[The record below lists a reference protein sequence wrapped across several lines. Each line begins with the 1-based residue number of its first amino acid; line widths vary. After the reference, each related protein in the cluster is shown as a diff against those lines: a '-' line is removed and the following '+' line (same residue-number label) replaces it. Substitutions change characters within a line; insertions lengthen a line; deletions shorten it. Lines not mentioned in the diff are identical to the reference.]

1 MIKKIT
7 EQEYTEYAQMLN
19 QHHFTHGVRWGEF
32 RKTIAWNF
40 ECIGIYEKEKLAFA
54 ALILYK
60 NLKGTKYKLAYTPR
74 GFITNPEFLENEAT
88 YIKAL
93 KGYLKENKVFVY
105 KIDPDVIRQQ
115 LDTKLEPIE
124 GTLDETQHSKL
135 ISYGFEHKGLLNNFE
150 GMVPRHTIRINT
162 KDNDIDEILA
172 QMEKKT
178 RNACK
183 IGEKKG
189 LEFESAGIE
198 KLDEFMRLLDE
209 TAERDGF
216 GYRHRKYYEDM
227 FAAFGDDLHINLAK
241 VNTKKI
247 IENLENEITKLDA
260 ENEKLT
266 NTLMGEGL
274 SEKNRKKAVNKQDE
288 VTTRISKHRK
298 SIGDL
303 TKQMQESGEI
313 VYIAASMFIVEGDKA
328 WYIYGASSNSFREMM
343 PAYGLVKNM
352 LTYSCDHGIQYFD
365 LYGISGEYNPESDL
379 FGLFTFKR
387 GFGGDIIEFIGEY
400 DMPINKLLF
409 FAFDKAFPKLKQLRK
424 KH

>member
-1 MIKKIT
+1 MIKQIT
-7 EQEYTEYAQMLN
+7 ANEYTEYANGLN
-19 QHHFTHGVRWGEF
+19 QHHFTHSARWGEF
-32 RKTIAWNF
+32 RKTIAWDY
-40 ECIGIYEKEKLAFA
+40 ECLAITENETIVFA
-54 ALILYK
+54 ALVLYK
-60 NLKGTKYKLAYTPR
+60 SVKGTKFKLAYTPR
-74 GFITNPEFLENEAT
+74 GFITNPAYLDQEAK
-88 YIKAL
+88 YAEAL
-93 KGYLKENKVFVY
+93 KGYLKAKKVFVY

-124 GTLDETQHSKL
+124 GTLDETTHENLLK
-135 ISYGFEHKGLLNNFE
+135 YGFEHKGYFNNFE

-162 KDNDIDEILA
+162 KDNDIDQILS

-227 FAAFGDDLHINLAK
+227 FAAYGEDLHINLAK

-247 IENLENEITKLDA
+247 IENLESEI
-260 ENEKLT
+260 EKLNNENDKLT
-266 NTLMGEGL
+266 QTLMGENL
-274 SEKNRKKAVNKQDE
+274 SDKNRKKAENKQDE

-298 SIGDL
+298 SINDL
-303 TKQMQESGEI
+303 TEQMQENGEI
-313 VYIAASMFIVEGDKA
+313 VYIAASMFIIEADKA

-352 LTYSCDHGIQYFD
+352 LTYACEHGIQYFD
-365 LYGISGEYNPESDL
+365 LYGISGEYNPDSDL

-400 DMPINKLLF
+400 DMPINKVLY

>member
-1 MIKKIT
+1 MIKQIT
-7 EQEYTEYAQMLN
+7 AQEYTNYANGLN
-19 QHHFTHGVRWGEF
+19 QHHFTHCVRWGNF
-32 RKTIAWNF
+32 RQTIAWDY
-40 ECIGIYEKEKLAFA
+40 ECLAFYENEQLAFA
-54 ALILYK
+54 TMVLYK
-60 NLKGTKYKLAYTPR
+60 KLKGTNYKLAYTPR
-74 GFITNPEFLENEAT
+74 GFITNPAFAAKEAD
-88 YIKAL
+88 YVKAL
-93 KGYLKENKVFVY
+93 RKYLKKQKVFVY

-124 GTLDETQHSKL
+124 GTLDETFHNNL
-135 ISYGFEHKGLLNNFE
+135 LSYGFEHKGLLNNFE
-150 GMVPRHTIRINT
+150 GMVPRHTIRLNT
-162 KDNDIDEILA
+162 KDNTIDEILA

-198 KLDEFMRLLDE
+198 KLDEFMKLLDE
-209 TAERDGF
+209 TAKRDGF

-247 IENLENEITKLDA
+247 IDNLDVEIEKLTQ

-266 NTLMGEGL
+266 STLMGENL
-274 SEKNRKKAVNKQDE
+274 SDKNRKKTENKQDE

-303 TKQMQESGEI
+303 TKQMQDNGEI
-313 VYIAASMFIVEGDKA
+313 TYIAASMFIVEADKA
-328 WYIYGASSNSFREMM
+328 WYIYGASSNNFREMM

-352 LTYSCDHGIQYFD
+352 LTYACENHIQYFD
-365 LYGISGEYNPESDL
+365 LYGISGEYNPDSEL

-409 FAFDKAFPKLKQLRK
+409 FAYDKAFPKLKKMRK